1 MKIKFKRAIKAAF
14 VLGLW
19 LTALSPFIA
28 LYFFLNVANDSTLPG
43 FEQLENPKTNLA
55 SVIYTSDIELIGKY
69 YKNDKINS
77 ASDLCMYYLNE
88 AKVSLVPGEDFGA
101 PNCIRLSYAASEK
114 DLIEAVNRL
123 KNSTNNLT

>member
-1 MKIKFKRAIKAAF
+1 MHELKL
-14 VLGLW
+14 V
-19 LTALSPFIA
+19 
-28 LYFFLNVANDSTLPG
+28 
-43 FEQLENPKTNLA
+43 TN
-55 SVIYTSDIELIGKY
+55 IEELIGKSF
-69 YKNDKINS
+69 KDNKIES
-77 ASDLCMYYLNE
+77 ASDLCMYYLNQ